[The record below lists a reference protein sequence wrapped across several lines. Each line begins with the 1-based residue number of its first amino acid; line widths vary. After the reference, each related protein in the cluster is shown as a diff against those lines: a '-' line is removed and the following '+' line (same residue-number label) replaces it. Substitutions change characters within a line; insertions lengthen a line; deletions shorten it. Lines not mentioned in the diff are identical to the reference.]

1 MQFLSGEDDG
11 RYSIPLESVVAQ
23 DEGGKYKSASLLAVN
38 PFSPPILKREDT
50 SVIYPLE
57 GLEVLSL
64 DTFSKPPPQLKRLD
78 CSGLCPKALSDDF
91 SLDFV
96 VPKKFS
102 NCPKLKNLLLEINVP
117 LKPDFL
123 LPHNFLAIDKY
134 PLSLDEIKLRLDSVL
149 CERVD
154 ASCQYVD
161 SEYMWNVLFLKASSS
176 HKAQIRIYQ
185 DSDELFLVEAQ
196 RLSGSS
202 QSFNAMYR
210 EIKNVI
216 TGSYNVELGVTPV
229 FPVPEV
235 SPLSEGE
242 MSLSLAPIVSMAT
255 DQFMECQLEAGKI
268 LCDLSQNEGIHG
280 ALREAGCI
288 GALVG
293 LVSSDMECIRDHA
306 VLALAN
312 LSSSQ
317 CCQEAIINAGVLPV
331 LLSLVKNGPYSSA
344 VSGRESARLLANLS
358 DCLAN
363 RVVTALGEK
372 AVLEWMQSVDGLS
385 DMFLRQQAIRARYS
399 LASAVTMAKE

>member
-1 MQFLSGEDDG
+1 MQFLSAEDGG
-11 RYSIPLESVVAQ
+11 RYSIPLEHVTVQ
-23 DEGGKYKSASLLAVN
+23 HDENSKYKSASVLNLKDNAV
-38 PFSPPILKREDT
+38 FELGGSSGISSK
-50 SVIYPLE
+50 
-57 GLEVLSL
+57 EVSEVQSF
-64 DTFSKPPPQLKRLD
+64 DTFSRPPQLKRLD

-317 CCQEAIINAGVLPV
+317 CCQ
-331 LLSLVKNGPYSSA
+331 
-344 VSGRESARLLANLS
+344 VSRVNSPNLML
-358 DCLAN
+358 C
-363 RVVTALGEK
+363 
-372 AVLEWMQSVDGLS
+372 
-385 DMFLRQQAIRARYS
+385 
-399 LASAVTMAKE
+399 